1 VKNLAGS
8 LRAVEHQ
15 LTHGEA
21 SEGDVRDIAWCA
33 RQVAEVATALEAAR
47 DVLKLR
53 DALESAVSPADAV
66 PKKPNG

>member
-1 VKNLAGS
+1 MRNLVGS

-33 RQVAEVATALEAAR
+33 RQVTDVATALEAALPQ
-47 DVLKLR
+47 DEPEEIHGE
-53 DALESAVSPADAV
+53 AT
-66 PKKPNG
+66 